1 MEIGKRPLLKPGQSN
16 LTAMD
21 EKPLPLQ
28 HLKMRLKKTASESN
42 AMAQKQSSS
51 AAKSIQFM
59 GVAPIRLV
67 RPEPKPRRS
76 IDNNN
81 EAKKMTMA
89 QSPVESAN
97 SSSASE

>member
-1 MEIGKRPLLKPGQSN
+1 MGKHPLLKSGQSN
-16 LTAMD
+16 LAGMD

-51 AAKSIQFM
+51 SAKSIQFM

-81 EAKKMTMA
+81 EAKKMIMA
-89 QSPVESAN
+89 QSSVESA
-97 SSSASE
+97 SSNMSE